1 MGLAS
6 VTESDFLVIGGGSA
20 GCIVAKRLAER
31 TTGRTILLEAG
42 KSDEGD
48 AAATN
53 LPRLDEQTEAYDWA
67 SGLRHSQTAD
77 PNWIVPAP
85 DFWGAL
91 LTTMSAPSCGHPIRI
106 SMRGRIGVQQAGGC
120 GYGPLFQ
127 PSHAKRRGR
136 GSPTSFRQC
145 SLRKGRQRA
154 WPAGN
159 RFQKQIAEGVGYFAL
174 NARGLAAVLIHHLP
188 ASSFRLAT
196 PSGDLDRGTGHANPD
211 RER

>member
-6 VTESDFLVIGGGSA
+6 VTERDFLVIGGGSA

-159 RFQKQIAEGVGYFAL
+159 RFSKADRRRRRIHSTKC
-174 NARGLAAVLIHHLP
+174 ARPCGNPH
-188 ASSFRLAT
+188 
-196 PSGDLDRGTGHANPD
+196 PSPTCILFPPCHAIWRSGQRYGP
-211 RER
+211 RES